1 MMEPEQQQQQQQ
13 QQQQEWTDEDGHIHN
28 ATHERELALADDPH
42 QHQHQ
47 ESQVAE
53 VILPVR
59 EVDRGQLDMQY
70 TVDWFATVLRLRLW
84 EWWEEA
90 DAKMEAAPNFV
101 EETPKKIRRRARRW
115 RRWRL
120 QVQWEKFEDALAIH
134 DEVVRRRQLVGPE
147 FLHITDY
154 YDTTESD

>member
-13 QQQQEWTDEDGHIHN
+13 Q
-28 ATHERELALADDPH
+28 
-42 QHQHQ
+42 Q

>member
-1 MMEPEQQQQQQQ
+1 MMEPEQQQ

-28 ATHERELALADDPH
+28 AAHEWELALADDPH
-42 QHQHQ
+42 QHQQQ